1 VGLPGEPHVPGAV
14 DLRGKTSLREV
25 FALLKAASG
34 FVGVTS
40 SFSHA
45 TNAFGTPGVVLFGP
59 SAPEVWG
66 HANNVNLSRN
76 LPCAPCIDVLHNA
89 PCPYGAE
96 CMHIPVAQVQEALR
110 RQLRLSVPQPA
121 LAVAE

>member
-1 VGLPGEPHVPGAV
+1 M
-14 DLRGKTSLREV
+14 
-25 FALLKAASG
+25 FALLKGASG

-96 CMHIPVAQVQEALR
+96 CMQTITVAQVQEALR
-110 RQLRLSVPQPA
+110 RQLRLPVPQPA
-121 LAVAE
+121 LAGVG